1 MNLTAGAWLTL
12 RKSRFYSRLYRV
24 MYSFSILVIVSSYVA
39 KLAAVLSSQALPVAL
54 ITDIADFEAKNL
66 RACVLNRTDDLTFM
80 AKNYPNT
87 PLTIVHSVFESAV
100 LPLIQSGVCAG
111 AIVPNVGAQF
121 ALSPNADAA
130 GTFCSLDLVGL
141 PLNQVLNAIPFR
153 SDFNL
158 AQLSAL
164 SGLVNIVVADGS
176 YNQAMDRSNNF
187 LRRRPNCASGG
198 QQLTQSSAAA
208 PLTLTN
214 YAGVFVIIAL
224 GACLSTA
231 LYLFTHHQSKK
242 LARDAFTRLSNSMRG
257 HAENISAAASDAAIQ
272 SKTATEEEEDAPVA
286 EPVRRIS
293 SGRISG
299 TRSKRLV
306 SSVTS
311 RLGQLQSQI
320 LIDEHQHVLDAA
332 RRAHREM
339 AAALEIANVQINA
352 IRAGAVALSDTNDI
366 EKTDPTCT

>member
-1 MNLTAGAWLTL
+1 
-12 RKSRFYSRLYRV
+12 

-121 ALSPNADAA
+121 ALSPNADAS

-224 GACLSTA
+224 GACLSIA

-242 LARDAFTRLSNSMRG
+242 LARDAFARLSNSMRG
-257 HAENISAAASDAAIQ
+257 HEENISAVASDAAIQ
-272 SKTATEEEEDAPVA
+272 PTTATEKEEDAPVA

-293 SGRISG
+293 G
-299 TRSKRLV
+299 TRSKRI
-306 SSVTS
+306 SHSNVTS
-311 RLGQLQSQI
+311 RLGQLRSQI